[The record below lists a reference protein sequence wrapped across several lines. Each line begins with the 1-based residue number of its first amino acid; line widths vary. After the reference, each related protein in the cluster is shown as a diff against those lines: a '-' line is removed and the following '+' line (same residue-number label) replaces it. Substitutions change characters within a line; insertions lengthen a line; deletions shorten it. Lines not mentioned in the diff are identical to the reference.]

1 MCIVFGVYLQCS
13 GYESNETPMVVSMF
27 GNQMMV
33 GDNLGATS
41 DALYNF
47 PYTDSTS
54 QEKSETNEPM
64 NWIGME
70 VVDEEVVEKAKQ
82 QPHFFDFLGL
92 GTA

>member
-1 MCIVFGVYLQCS
+1 
-13 GYESNETPMVVSMF
+13 MF

-33 GDNLGATS
+33 GDNVGATS

-47 PYTDSTS
+47 PYIDPTS
-54 QEKSETNEPM
+54 QEKADPNEQM
-64 NWIGME
+64 NWMRME
-70 VVDEEVVEKAKQ
+70 TVDEEVAEKAKQ